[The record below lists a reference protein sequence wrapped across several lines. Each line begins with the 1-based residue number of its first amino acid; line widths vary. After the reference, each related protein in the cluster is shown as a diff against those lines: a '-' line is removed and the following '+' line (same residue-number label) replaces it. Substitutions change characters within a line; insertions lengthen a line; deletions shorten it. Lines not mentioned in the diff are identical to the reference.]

1 MWLSM
6 LLQLILQPKPE
17 ETVVNTIGTFL
28 CRHQILVH
36 QLANGRLHRTCR
48 GQAVFLDERHRLRL
62 FGLAFGG
69 NGFQCRALPFA
80 QHIFCLSCKMPNIAP
95 PAYTKCGLPR
105 YHTDCQYILGR
116 TLFQNW
122 RTFARQIRHIF
133 LL

>member
-17 ETVVNTIGTFL
+17 ETVVNTIGIFL

-69 NGFQCRALPFA
+69 NGFQYRALPFA
-80 QHIFCLSCKMPNIAP
+80 QPVIHGFK
-95 PAYTKCGLPR
+95 
-105 YHTDCQYILGR
+105 DILIIGDSLYQR
-116 TLFQNW
+116 LINYGW
-122 RTFARQIRHIF
+122 
-133 LL
+133 